1 MSKIFII
8 DHLFALNQIDTI
20 ENCSAISNIVV
31 PDTVLRYLNRKNI
44 QSFHGLRNTMDA
56 QEGRCFYY
64 FYNENFQETHL
75 DEESAVAKM
84 ALAGK
89 GLDDKIR
96 YKVALVLKYYLQ
108 HLEGL
113 LESGEESVFILTD
126 CHQSKRAYQDILASD
141 LIQIARPGKQPAH

>member
-1 MSKIFII
+1 
-8 DHLFALNQIDTI
+8 
-20 ENCSAISNIVV
+20 
-31 PDTVLRYLNRKNI
+31 
-44 QSFHGLRNTMDA
+44 MDA

-75 DEESAVAKM
+75 DEQSAAARKI
-84 ALAGK
+84 LAGK

-113 LESGEESVFILTD
+113 LSNDEESVFILTD
-126 CHQSKRAYQDILASD
+126 CHQSKRAYQDILASE
-141 LIQIARPGKQPAH
+141 LV